1 MALVLALTG
10 CDTVAPRDPG
20 VAVVN
25 KEDPAVTSANL
36 SSLSA
41 IIARNPN
48 DAQAY
53 NTRGAAYAKTG
64 HFSEAVAD
72 FTKAI

>member
-1 MALVLALTG
+1 MGLIGPRTKFFHGRHRASSVMALVLALTG

-36 SSLSA
+36 S
-41 IIARNPN
+41 
-48 DAQAY
+48 
-53 NTRGAAYAKTG
+53 
-64 HFSEAVAD
+64 
-72 FTKAI
+72 